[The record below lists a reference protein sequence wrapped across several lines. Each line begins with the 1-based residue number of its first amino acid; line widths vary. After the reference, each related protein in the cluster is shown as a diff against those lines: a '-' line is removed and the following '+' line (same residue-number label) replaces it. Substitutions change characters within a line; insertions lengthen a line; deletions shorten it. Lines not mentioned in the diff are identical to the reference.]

1 MGVERWFERKA
12 SHLRGEA
19 KTHLDRS
26 HFFVAVSTNRPQIAA
41 RGRIPASK
49 PRELRNGCQGNR
61 RPKKSEEGR
70 SSTFPPQMTFFDEI
84 EARGAEGIQYLTTSM

>member
-19 KTHLDRS
+19 KNHLDRS
-26 HFFVAVSTNRPQIAA
+26 HFSVAASTNRPQIAA

-49 PRELRNGCQGNR
+49 RRELRNGCQGNR

-70 SSTFPPQMTFFDEI
+70 SSTFFTLN
-84 EARGAEGIQYLTTSM
+84 RKCTTSPISRDRWRCAYTPQ